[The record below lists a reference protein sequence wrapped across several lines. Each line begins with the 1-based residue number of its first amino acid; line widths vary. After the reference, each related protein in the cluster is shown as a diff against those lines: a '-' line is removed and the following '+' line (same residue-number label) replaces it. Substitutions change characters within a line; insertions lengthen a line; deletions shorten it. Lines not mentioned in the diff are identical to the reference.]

1 MSEFDAL
8 HSRAL
13 YDPNLSDIQAVQ
25 KECLQLQHEYNQTGP
40 KEQEKRDALL
50 KRMFAEAGEGCYIEP
65 PLHANWGGH
74 FVKLGSYVY
83 ANFNLTMVD
92 DTVIEI
98 GDHTMF
104 GPNVT
109 ICTGTHPLSP
119 ELREKGMQ
127 YNLPVKIGRNCWI
140 GAGALILPGISIGD
154 NSVIGAG
161 SVVTRDI
168 PENVLAFGNPC
179 HVIRKLDEHDRQYYD
194 HDRRIPQEML

>member
-1 MSEFDAL
+1 MNEFDAL

-13 YDPNLSDIQAVQ
+13 YDPNLSDIQKVQ
-25 KECLQLQHEYNQTGP
+25 KECLRLQYEYNQTGP
-40 KEQEKRDALL
+40 GDQAKRDGLL

-127 YNLPVKIGRNCWI
+127 YNLPVKIGTNCWI
-140 GAGALILPGISIGD
+140 GAGALILPGVSIGD

-179 HVIRKLDEHDRQYYD
+179 RVIRKLDEHDRQYYD

>member
-1 MSEFDAL
+1 MNEFDAL

-13 YDPNLSDIQAVQ
+13 YDPNLSDIQEVQ
-25 KECLQLQHEYNQTGP
+25 KECLRLQYEYNQTGP
-40 KEQEKRDALL
+40 GDQAKRNSLL

-140 GAGALILPGISIGD
+140 GAGALILPGVSIGD

-179 HVIRKLDEHDRQYYD
+179 RVIRKLDEHDRQYYD

>member
-1 MSEFDAL
+1 MSEFDLL
-8 HSRAL
+8 HSRDL

-25 KECLQLQHEYNQTGP
+25 KQCLQLQYEYNQTKP
-40 KEQEKRDALL
+40 EEQEKRQTLL
-50 KRMFAEAGEGCYIEP
+50 KQMFAQVGEGCYIEP

-74 FVKLGSYVY
+74 FVKLGNYVY

-119 ELREKGMQ
+119 EHREKGLQ
-127 YNLPVKIGRNCWI
+127 YNLPVRIGKNCWI
-140 GAGALILPGISIGD
+140 GAGAIILPGVMIGD

-161 SVVTRDI
+161 SIVTKDI

-179 HVIRKLDEHDRQYYD
+179 RVIRPLDQHDREHYD
-194 HDRRIPQEML
+194 HNRRIPQELL

>member
-1 MSEFDAL
+1 MNEFYAL

-13 YDPNLSDIQAVQ
+13 YDPNLSDIQEVQ
-25 KECLQLQHEYNQTGP
+25 KECLRLQYEYNQTGP
-40 KEQEKRDALL
+40 GDQAKRDSLL

-140 GAGALILPGISIGD
+140 GAGALILPGVSIGD

-179 HVIRKLDEHDRQYYD
+179 RVIRKLDEHDRQYYD

>member
-1 MSEFDAL
+1 MNEFDVL

-13 YDPNLSDIQAVQ
+13 YDPNLSDIQEVQ
-25 KECLQLQHEYNQTGP
+25 KECLRLQYEYNQTGP
-40 KEQEKRDALL
+40 GDQAKRNSLL

-140 GAGALILPGISIGD
+140 GAGALILPGVSIGD

-179 HVIRKLDEHDRQYYD
+179 RVIRKLDEHDRQYYD

>member
-1 MSEFDAL
+1 MNEFDAL

-13 YDPNLSDIQAVQ
+13 YDPNLSDIQEVQ
-25 KECLQLQHEYNQTGP
+25 KECLRLQYEYNQTGP
-40 KEQEKRDALL
+40 GDQAKRDSLL

-140 GAGALILPGISIGD
+140 GAGALILPGVSIGD

-179 HVIRKLDEHDRQYYD
+179 RVIRKLDEHDRQYYD